1 MFNRKLF
8 QKNNNYTVPEV
19 KPIDFTMDEYVDDF
33 DIDKIRL
40 KCKKNKVLLTKM
52 IDNKRVKKTLDEL
65 KEELE
70 KLNL

>member
-1 MFNRKLF
+1 M
-8 QKNNNYTVPEV
+8 E
-19 KPIDFTMDEYVDDF
+19 EYVDDF

-40 KCKKNKVLLTKM
+40 KCKKNKILLTKM